1 MLFALLFVQAM
12 LPPFLKADVKCT
24 LETQLSLKLDN
35 CLNQDG
41 LIANCNSVSPLHR
54 GRKKNPKLFK
64 CSFFL
69 LIEDWKVGEKSSLL
83 LCINFVKSVT
93 VGFSY

>member
-1 MLFALLFVQAM
+1 M

-54 GRKKNPKLFK
+54 GRKKKPQAVQVLFFPFNRRLESWGEEFSAFMYK
-64 CSFFL
+64 FCEECDSWFL
-69 LIEDWKVGEKSSLL
+69 ILKS
-83 LCINFVKSVT
+83 
-93 VGFSY
+93 